1 MKIQIIVFCYYFSV
15 KILTANRLIAIHLEQ
30 FFIPG
35 VSSVDN
41 Q

>member
-15 KILTANRLIAIHLEQ
+15 KILTAKHLIAIHLEQ
-30 FFIPG
+30 FFTAD